1 METTPLFEQEKLT
14 VVNLGLEVLNDAVN
28 KQDATGVQVNWRP
41 PAGGNLRL
49 IEIIER
55 LKELK

>member
-1 METTPLFEQEKLT
+1 MEKSPLFDKSKLKII
-14 VVNLGLEVLNDAVN
+14 NLGLEVLNDAVN
-28 KQDATGVQVNWRP
+28 MQGSQGVHVDWRP

-55 LKELK
+55 LKEM

>member
-1 METTPLFEQEKLT
+1 METTPLFEQENMT
-14 VVNLGLEVLNDAVN
+14 VLNLGLEVFNDAVN
-28 KQDATGVQVNWRP
+28 MQGATGVHIDWRP

-55 LKELK
+55 LKELG

>member
-1 METTPLFEQEKLT
+1 MEKSALFDKSELKII
-14 VVNLGLEVLNDAVN
+14 NLGLEVLNDAVN
-28 KQDATGVQVNWRP
+28 MQGSQSVHVDWRP

-55 LKELK
+55 LKEM